1 MKNIF
6 LSILFVTSY
15 SLCAQNNS
23 ELKQHFENYYNQM
36 KVQGDVQ
43 GVISGLTHLNVID
56 PSQARKD
63 TLAYIYMN
71 ENMYVEALNTI
82 GIEFNPSDSK
92 IALEVKAL
100 CLKSLNQTERA
111 LPHFDEMFKRNPNV
125 NIAYDLAEL
134 NITLNKYDDAKKHI
148 NYGITN
154 ATDDMNRGYFETKT
168 PYEVPLKAGFVYLK
182 ALVHFS
188 ENRATNIDSAVV
200 ILDEA
205 IALAPNFN
213 LALISK
219 DALLSQK
226 APTED
231 KN

>member
-6 LSILFVTSY
+6 LLILLVTSY
-15 SLCAQNNS
+15 SLSAQSNS

-43 GVISGLTHLNVID
+43 GVINGLTHLNVIA

-82 GIEFNPSDSK
+82 GIEFNPSDSE

-100 CLKSLNQTERA
+100 CLKSVNQPQRA
-111 LPHFDEMFKRNPNV
+111 LPHFDEMFKRKPNA

-134 NITLNKYDDAKKHI
+134 NMTLSQYDDANKHI
-148 NYGITN
+148 NYGIIN
-154 ATDDMNRGYFETKT
+154 ATDDMKRGYFETKT
-168 PYEVPLKAGFVYLK
+168 PYEVSLKAGFMYLK
-182 ALVHFS
+182 ALVNFN
-188 ENRATNIDSAVV
+188 ENRATNIDSAVA

-205 IALAPNFN
+205 IAIAPNFN

-219 DALLSQK
+219 NALLSQK
-226 APTED
+226 AQSQN

>member
-6 LSILFVTSY
+6 LLILLVTTYTLS
-15 SLCAQNNS
+15 AQYNS
-23 ELKQHFENYYNQM
+23 ELKKHFEDYYNQM
-36 KVQGDVQ
+36 KIQGDVQ
-43 GVISGLTHLNVID
+43 GVINGLTHLNVIA
-56 PSQARKD
+56 PSQARQD
-63 TLAYIYMN
+63 TLAYVYMN
-71 ENMYVEALNTI
+71 ENRFVEALNTI
-82 GIEFNPSDSK
+82 GLEYNASDSE

-100 CLKSLNQTERA
+100 SLKSINQPKRA
-111 LPHFDEMFKRNPNV
+111 LPHFDEMFKRNPNA

-134 NITLNKYDDAKKHI
+134 NMTLNKYDDANKQI
-148 NYGITN
+148 NYGLIN
-154 ATDDMNRGYFETKT
+154 ATDDMKRGYFETKT
-168 PYEVPLKAGFVYLK
+168 PYEVPLKAAFIYLK
-182 ALVHFS
+182 ALVNFN
-188 ENRATNIDSAVV
+188 ENRATNIDSAIV

-226 APTED
+226 IQSEK